1 MADTN
6 RTKPVVFQADAN
18 GNSIV
23 GVDTPAI
30 RVRTT
35 NEGLQWNKTVSPST
49 EIQPN
54 RNVSD
59 MVDIGAQGS
68 GTLAFELHAP
78 RANSD
83 VSLFLQSLMGSS
95 WAAKSATSKPL
106 GSSSANIT
114 LGYTAS
120 SGTLTIADGGKG
132 FLSAGAIVNISGA
145 ANRAF
150 NGPWVCTA
158 SGSSGDAYVRPTGYA
173 ARIPLAQDI
182 AASNIGSGAVIE
194 AGGMALS
201 SANMTVS
208 ITPSGSG
215 TVDIAFMVNGTA
227 TPIASMA
234 VGGFFALRGMQNA
247 GNNGFYR
254 VVTVNPNSHYTCD
267 VFPANTVAESGT
279 STGTIYFSYQ
289 MQNGTDERYVNIDVT
304 NYSDN
309 NSTFTKHYQAL
320 RVGQTQFSFE
330 TTGITSGTH
339 TFMGK
344 NMTSDT
350 NDAVSNDIVLT
361 DRGMSS
367 RANVVMINAGSVS
380 LSGMAAAKTLSLT
393 VNNNL
398 RAQPGLGSYGLV
410 GIGTGQFTV
419 TGSMSAYFQSPALYQ
434 AFLNTQSIPLHWG
447 IGIDGSY
454 LFFSLPKCRIT
465 SATESAKG
473 INQDLTTDINFQA
486 VEADTGGYTMELSY
500 FPYVGS

>member
-6 RTKPVVFQADAN
+6 RTKAVAFQADAN

-23 GVDTPAI
+23 GVDTPAVRI
-30 RVRTT
+30 RTT
-35 NEGLQWNKTVSPST
+35 NEGLQWNKTVTAST

-78 RANSD
+78 RSNSD
-83 VSLFLQSLMGSS
+83 ASLFLQSLMGSS
-95 WAAKSATSKPL
+95 WSAKSAAARPV

-114 LGYTAS
+114 VSYTAS
-120 SGTLTIADGGKG
+120 SGTLTLADTGKG
-132 FLSAGAIVNISGA
+132 FLVSGSIVNISGA
-145 ANRAF
+145 TNRAF
-150 NGPWVCTA
+150 NGPWICTS
-158 SGSSGDAYVRPTGYA
+158 SGSSGDAYSRPVGFA
-173 ARIPLAQDI
+173 ARIPIAQDVPS
-182 AASNIGSGAVIE
+182 ANIGSGAVIE
-194 AGGMALS
+194 VAGMTLTS
-201 SANMTVS
+201 SNASVS
-208 ITPSGSG
+208 VTPNSNG
-215 TVDIAFMVNGTA
+215 TVDLAFTSGNSIFVPDTLSSGA
-227 TPIASMA
+227 
-234 VGGFFALRGMQNA
+234 FLALRGMQNS

-254 VVTVNPNSHYTCD
+254 IVTVNANNHLTCD
-267 VFPANTVAESGT
+267 VFPPGAVAE
-279 STGTIYFSYQ
+279 TGTTTGMVYFSFP

-304 NYSDN
+304 NYSDSN
-309 NSTFTKHYQAL
+309 APFTKHYQAL

-350 NDAVSNDIVLT
+350 NDAVSGDIVLT

-419 TGSMSAYFQSPALYQ
+419 TGSMSAYFQTPALYQ

-447 IGIDGSY
+447 IGIDGAY

-486 VEADTGGYTMELSY
+486 VEADTGGFTMELAY
-500 FPYVGS
+500 FPFVGS